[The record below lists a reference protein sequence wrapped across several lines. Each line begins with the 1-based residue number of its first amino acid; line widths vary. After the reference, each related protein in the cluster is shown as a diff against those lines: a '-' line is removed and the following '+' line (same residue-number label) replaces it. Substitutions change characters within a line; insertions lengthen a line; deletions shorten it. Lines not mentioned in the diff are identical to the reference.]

1 MSIPAFPLT
10 PEVLSYK
17 APEPALS
24 PFEPPKDR
32 ALFADPKKKS
42 LSSLAAAVKDLT
54 PDVRTELEGVQLH
67 QLTDEQRDAGSP
79 CVRGMYAS
87 IRKPNKLMLITN

>member
-1 MSIPAFPLT
+1 MSIPTFPLT

-32 ALFADPKKKS
+32 ALFADPKKES
-42 LSSLAAAVKDLT
+42 LFSLAAAVKDLT
-54 PDVRTELEGVQLH
+54 PDVGTELEGVQIH
-67 QLTDEQRDAGSP
+67 QLTDEQRDELALLVSEVCMDP
-79 CVRGMYAS
+79 SESQIMRG
-87 IRKPNKLMLITN
+87 